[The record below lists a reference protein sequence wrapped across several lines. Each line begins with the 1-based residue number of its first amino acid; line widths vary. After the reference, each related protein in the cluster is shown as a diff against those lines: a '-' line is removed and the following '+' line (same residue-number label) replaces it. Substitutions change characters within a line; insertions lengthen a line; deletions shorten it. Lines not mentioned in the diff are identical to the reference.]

1 MNGERDPVPPQ
12 RRGEALL
19 TSLVRDV
26 EALKR
31 AQSFT
36 PDEQGRFQIGDVD
49 LVFQTDDVTGQ
60 ITVLMQNTITNGPL
74 KQLMVLP

>member
-12 RRGEALL
+12 RRGESLL
-19 TSLVRDV
+19 TNLVRDV
-26 EALKR
+26 ERLKR
-31 AQSFT
+31 SQSFT

-49 LVFQTDDVTGQ
+49 FVFQTDPESGQ

-74 KQLMVLP
+74 ERLVVLT